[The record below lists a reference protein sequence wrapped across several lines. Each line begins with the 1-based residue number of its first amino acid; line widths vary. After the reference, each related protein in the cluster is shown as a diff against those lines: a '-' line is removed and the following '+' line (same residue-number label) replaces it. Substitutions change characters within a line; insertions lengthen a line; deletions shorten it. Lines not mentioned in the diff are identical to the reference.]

1 MVEENLRRDIFSKK
15 SYPRKALFRFVV
27 SNGSV
32 VYDPSG
38 HQPGRGFY
46 LQKNLHAVEL
56 AAKNNLLA
64 HYGGAPEAP
73 GLYESLR
80 QAL

>member
-1 MVEENLRRDIFSKK
+1 MI
-15 SYPRKALFRFVV
+15 
-27 SNGSV
+27 
-32 VYDPSG
+32 PSG

-56 AAKNNLLA
+56 AAKNHLLA

-73 GLYESLR
+73 GLYETLR
-80 QAL
+80 HAL